1 MYPGTIKN
9 RIVEMLEKKGAKDIN
24 AIQVKGVTVMTDYL
38 VIATAEADTHIKALI
53 GYIDEMLVKKYQIYP
68 DRRDDTESGGWSVLD
83 YGGVIVHIFTE
94 EMREKYGLDKYWDPD
109 NRRDMKKELDTPTVW
124 KNIKKER

>member
-24 AIQVKGVTVMTDYL
+24 VIQVKGVTVMTDYL

-94 EMREKYGLDKYWDPD
+94 ETREKYGLDKYWEPD
-109 NRRDMKKELDTPTVW
+109 NRRDMKKKLDTPTVW